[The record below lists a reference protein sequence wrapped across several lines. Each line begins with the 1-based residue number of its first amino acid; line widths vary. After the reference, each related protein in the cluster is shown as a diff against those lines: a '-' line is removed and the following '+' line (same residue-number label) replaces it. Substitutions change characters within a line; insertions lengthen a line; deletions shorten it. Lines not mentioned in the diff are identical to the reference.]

1 MIDSDLDLW
10 EVGAYESKQSGS
22 RSIQRLVYAPA
33 PPQGWLKGW
42 APSLTSPMPAA
53 GS

>member
-22 RSIQRLVYAPA
+22 RSIQ
-33 PPQGWLKGW
+33 GWF
-42 APSLTSPMPAA
+42 MH
-53 GS
+53 